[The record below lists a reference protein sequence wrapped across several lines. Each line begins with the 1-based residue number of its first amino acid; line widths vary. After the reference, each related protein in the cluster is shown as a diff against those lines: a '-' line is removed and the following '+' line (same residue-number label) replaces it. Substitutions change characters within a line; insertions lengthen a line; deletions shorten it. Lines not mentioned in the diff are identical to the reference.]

1 MLNEQDAELKSIK
14 TRTVNLNLSDAD
26 ADRLFKKAGQAGL
39 TVSELLENFIGDLVD
54 GTYSNGSDERDYAEQ
69 WFDRCW
75 FSTGCVW
82 GAADISFLQ
91 WLIQM
96 DDVSYAVELWDYIT
110 SNKADEAATL
120 KLIEEGGDTEDIAD
134 YEEDLQCLREDIAD
148 DSIELDELFNEYRK
162 TANSV
167 KDTTLDKEMEKVL
180 QWNKEREKFANPDI
194 ESISAENEKLRAV
207 IMQSDPEFFNRKC
220 RVCGCTWDHAC
231 EGGCSWVEDDLCS
244 KCCESATNEES
255 KGGMP
260 EC

>member
-1 MLNEQDAELKSIK
+1 MLNEQDAEIKSIK
-14 TRTVNLNLSDAD
+14 ARTVSLDLSDAD
-26 ADRLFKKAGQAGL
+26 VDRLYNKVGAVGL
-39 TVSELLENFIGDLVD
+39 TVSELFENFVGDLVC
-54 GTYSNGSDERDYAEQ
+54 GTYTNGSDERMYAND
-69 WFDRCW
+69 WFERCW
-75 FSTGCVW
+75 FSMGF
-82 GAADISFLQ
+82 GEMSFLQ

-96 DDVSYAVELWDYIT
+96 DEDSYAVELWNDIS
-110 SNKADEAATL
+110 SNKEDETATL

-148 DSIELDELFNEYRK
+148 DRIELDEFFNEYRK

-194 ESISAENEKLRAV
+194 ESISAENAKLRAV

-220 RVCGCTWDHAC
+220 RMCGCTWDHAC

-255 KGGMP
+255 EGGKP